1 MFIFGDLNK
10 YIYSFFEEKKSCF
23 SSEPNYNLTDEDY
36 KLLCGDAMVNDTLLK
51 TLKFYSSGISVCI
64 VGAFGLVGNV
74 LTCLTL
80 KSMSRSITL
89 FNKLLL
95 TLAFV
100 DSIFI
105 LTGGAFMTKS
115 AFK

>member
-1 MFIFGDLNK
+1 MAGPNHVLQVNF
-10 YIYSFFEEKKSCF
+10 SKKKLCLS
-23 SSEPNYNLTDEDY
+23 SSEPNYNNLTDEDF
-36 KLLCGDAMVNDTLLK
+36 KLLCGDAMENDIVLK

-64 VGAFGLVGNV
+64 VGSFGLVGNI